1 MTQEDNSM
9 GMLMHHTW
17 LEQQKKAEKPVVENK
32 AEETA
37 KEEPEAEPVKKTGG
51 RRKASK

>member
-1 MTQEDNSM
+1 M

-17 LEQQKKAEKPVVENK
+17 LNEQKKKSAKPVAEPVAEKA
-32 AEETA
+32 AEET
-37 KEEPEAEPVKKTGG
+37 KEPETEVKKTGG

>member
-1 MTQEDNSM
+1 M

-17 LEQQKKAEKPVVENK
+17 LEQQKAEKPVVEEK
-32 AEETA
+32 AVETA
-37 KEEPEAEPVKKTGG
+37 EKTEPEAEPVKKTGG

>member
-1 MTQEDNSM
+1 M

-17 LEQQKKAEKPVVENK
+17 LEQQKHAAAKPVEPKEEPVK
-32 AEETA
+32 AEE
-37 KEEPEAEPVKKTGG
+37 ESEPAKKTGG